1 MFEKCR
7 LICLGN
13 DAGKQAWLAGG
24 GDPALV
30 FSANQLKGRLAIGEA
45 LPEQLVFDGS
55 LKDCIHIFSEQ
66 SIEEGS
72 EQINAYLEQA
82 QPNGQRMAGSSS
94 PAARRCLAAVVD
106 FIFPSSIKK
115 TYKSKS
121 GFRLARKKRCE
132 FHISFF
138 FKKTYHK
145 LL

>member
-30 FSANQLKGRLAIGEA
+30 FSANQLRGRLAIGEA

-72 EQINAYLEQA
+72 EQINAYLA
-82 QPNGQRMAGSSS
+82 GRSRMDREWLG
-94 PAARRCLAAVVD
+94 AVHL
-106 FIFPSSIKK
+106 PH
-115 TYKSKS
+115 
-121 GFRLARKKRCE
+121 GGAW
-132 FHISFF
+132 
-138 FKKTYHK
+138 

>member
-24 GDPALV
+24 GEPALV
-30 FSANQLKGRLAIGEA
+30 FSANQLRGRLAIGEA

-72 EQINAYLEQA
+72 EQINAYLEQ
-82 QPNGQRMAGSSS
+82 G
-94 PAARRCLAAVVD
+94 AAEWTENLSV
-106 FIFPSSIKK
+106 
-115 TYKSKS
+115 
-121 GFRLARKKRCE
+121 
-132 FHISFF
+132 
-138 FKKTYHK
+138 
-145 LL
+145 

>member
-45 LPEQLVFDGS
+45 LP
-55 LKDCIHIFSEQ
+55 DCIHIFSEQ

-72 EQINAYLEQA
+72 EQINAYLEQGA
-82 QPNGQRMAGSSS
+82 AEWTENGWEQFTCRT
-94 PAARRCLAAVVD
+94 AVLGCC
-106 FIFPSSIKK
+106 
-115 TYKSKS
+115 S
-121 GFRLARKKRCE
+121 GFYLSIVNKKD
-132 FHISFF
+132 
-138 FKKTYHK
+138 
-145 LL
+145 L